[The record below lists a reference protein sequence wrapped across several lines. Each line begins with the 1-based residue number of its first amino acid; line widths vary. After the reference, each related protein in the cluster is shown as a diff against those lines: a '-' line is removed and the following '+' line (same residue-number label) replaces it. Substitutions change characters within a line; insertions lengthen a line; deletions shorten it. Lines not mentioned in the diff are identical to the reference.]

1 MIQQYALFFDIDG
14 TLVSFK
20 THEIPPSTIQA
31 LVQAKANGS
40 RVYIAT
46 GRPPLI
52 ITNLGAIEHL
62 IDGYITTN
70 GALCYVGDELIA
82 CQAIPKED
90 VMTCVDDCQKKG
102 HSLIVI
108 GRKDVAVIDPKGD
121 VDRIFRQML
130 AVKNL
135 DKASPMDVVLQQDIL
150 QLTAFFPAD
159 YEPQLMARMTHCVS
173 GRWHPEFTDITA
185 NGADKGK
192 GIVAMARHEGFD
204 PSHTI
209 AFGDGGN
216 DTSMILQAGIGIAM
230 GNAIDELKQ
239 QADYVTT
246 SVDDDG
252 VLNALRHFQVIPSSD
267 RRQELSILIP
277 VYNSDCRQQV
287 TALSHQAETIEGLR
301 CEIVVADDGSDDV
314 ALQGIN
320 AELSALPNVRY
331 IRREQNVGRAAIR
344 NYLAHEARYEWLL
357 FMDGDMAIPSDTFL
371 KKWVEADVKEVAY
384 GGYVVGE
391 GSRSSLRFIYEK
403 ENEPMHRATERRKRP
418 HQHFHTC
425 NFLIRRDLMLANP
438 FDERFR
444 HYGYEDVL
452 FGKQLK
458 KNDVKIE
465 HVDNPA
471 GFFDFED
478 NVHFVNK
485 TEEGLRTL
493 HVFRKDLRGYSQ
505 MLTFVDGIHLGVVRW
520 CIRCWH
526 RLFGA
531 LERRNL
537 CGNSP
542 SLRLFKLYKLGFFLT
557 INEKQ

>member
-1 MIQQYALFFDIDG
+1 LPTPAL
-14 TLVSFK
+14 S
-20 THEIPPSTIQA
+20 
-31 LVQAKANGS
+31 GS
-40 RVYIAT
+40 
-46 GRPPLI
+46 G
-52 ITNLGAIEHL
+52 
-62 IDGYITTN
+62 
-70 GALCYVGDELIA
+70 
-82 CQAIPKED
+82 
-90 VMTCVDDCQKKG
+90 
-102 HSLIVI
+102 
-108 GRKDVAVIDPKGD
+108 
-121 VDRIFRQML
+121 
-130 AVKNL
+130 
-135 DKASPMDVVLQQDIL
+135 
-150 QLTAFFPAD
+150 
-159 YEPQLMARMTHCVS
+159 
-173 GRWHPEFTDITA
+173 
-185 NGADKGK
+185 
-192 GIVAMARHEGFD
+192 HEGFD
-204 PSHTI
+204 LSHTI

-287 TALSHQAETIEGLR
+287 TALSYQAETIEGLR

-357 FMDGDMAIPSDTFL
+357 FMDGDMAIPADIFL
-371 KKWVEADVKEVAY
+371 KNWVEAEADEVAY

-403 ENEPMHRATERRKRP
+403 ENEPMHRAEERKKRP
-418 HQHFHTC
+418 YQHFHTC

-452 FGKQLK
+452 LGKQLRQAG
-458 KNDVKIE
+458 ITIS
-465 HVDNPA
+465 HIDNPV
-471 GFFDFED
+471 GFDSFED
-478 NVHFVNK
+478 NPSFVKK
-485 TEEGLRTL
+485 TEEGLHTL
-493 HVFRKDLRGYSQ
+493 YEFRNELRGYNCL
-505 MLTFVDGIHLGVVRW
+505 LTLVGGIHVGLVRAV
-520 CIRCWH
+520 IRLWH
-526 RLFGA
+526 RLFGG
-531 LERRNL
+531 LERKHL
-537 CGNSP
+537 CGGNP
-542 SLRLFKLYKLGFFLT
+542 NLTVFRLYRLGYYLNIT
-557 INEKQ
+557 